1 MGLVLTI
8 DSVAVTLSCIL
19 FLPIGDISR
28 MVDKL
33 DNALNFNSQAMNVF
47 GDRQKILANNIA
59 NADTPGFKARDI
71 DFSSELKQAVANG
84 RAGTSGLAMSVTSSR
99 HIEIQPH
106 GRAVQDLKYRVPD
119 QPSMDGNTVDMDRER
134 SAFAENAIRYQTSVT
149 MMKSSISRIKSA
161 MQD

>member
-1 MGLVLTI
+1 
-8 DSVAVTLSCIL
+8 
-19 FLPIGDISR
+19 

-33 DNALNFNSQAMNVF
+33 DNALNFNSQALNLL
-47 GDRQKILANNIA
+47 GERQKILANNIA

-84 RAGTSGLAMSVTSSR
+84 RSSSSGLAMSVTSDR
-99 HIEIQPH
+99 HIAIQPKSSMAH
-106 GRAVQDLKYRVPD
+106 DLKYRVPD

-134 SAFAENAIRYQTSVT
+134 SAFADNALRYQASLT